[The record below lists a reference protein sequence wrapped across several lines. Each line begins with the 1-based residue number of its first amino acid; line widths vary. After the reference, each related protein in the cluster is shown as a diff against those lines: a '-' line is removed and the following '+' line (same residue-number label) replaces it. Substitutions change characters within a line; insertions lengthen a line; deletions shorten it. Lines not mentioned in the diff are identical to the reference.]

1 LLIAN
6 GARESCA
13 ASRFKESSTLCSSR
27 DLRFDVATLDDRQ
40 DAHADGE
47 DTIMSD
53 TTTASAESAVRPFR
67 IEVPRG
73 EIDELRRRINAT
85 RWPTRELVT
94 DRSQGVQLA
103 AIQNL
108 ARYWTT
114 EYDWCRCEA
123 RLNAL
128 PQFKTEIDGLD
139 IHFIHVESAHKDAL
153 PLIMTH
159 GWPGSVV
166 ELLETIGPLTDPT
179 AHGGRAEDA
188 FHLVLPSIPGY
199 GFSDE
204 PTELGWGPIRIG
216 QAWAEL
222 MRRLGHTRYVAQG
235 GDVGSQV
242 TDAMGRLSLDGLIGI
257 HTNLLTP
264 ALGDAEAL
272 SQSPPSAEERAALDA
287 LAEFH
292 ATGAG
297 YFVEQATRPETIGYA
312 LLDSPIALAAWMIDH
327 DTDSY
332 QKIARGFV
340 DGQPSGNLTREHI
353 IDNITLYWL
362 TGTGASAARSYWE
375 EGQENARAAGQAPTP
390 VSIPVGF
397 TTFPGEIWR
406 TPRSWVEKAYP
417 NVIYFNEVDK
427 GGHFAAWEEPG
438 LFSEELRAAF
448 RPLR

>member
-1 LLIAN
+1 
-6 GARESCA
+6 
-13 ASRFKESSTLCSSR
+13 
-27 DLRFDVATLDDRQ
+27 
-40 DAHADGE
+40 
-47 DTIMSD
+47 MSD
-53 TTTASAESAVRPFR
+53 TTTTGAETSVRPFR
-67 IEVPRG
+67 IEVP
-73 EIDELRRRINAT
+73 EDEVEELRRRIDAT
-85 RWPTRELVT
+85 RWPTEELVT

-103 AIQNL
+103 PIQAL

-114 EYDWCRCEA
+114 EYDWRRCET

-128 PQFKTEIDGLD
+128 PQFKAHVDGLD
-139 IHFIHVESAHKDAL
+139 IHFIHVQSEHEDAL

-204 PTELGWGPIRIG
+204 PTEVGWGPIRIG

-222 MRRLGHTRYVAQG
+222 MRRLGYTRYVAQG

-242 TDAMGRLSLDGLIGI
+242 TDAMGRLAVDGLIGI

-264 ALGDAEAL
+264 ALGDADAL
-272 SQSPPSAEERAALDA
+272 SASPPTTEERAALDA
-287 LAEFH
+287 LATFR
-292 ATGAG
+292 ATGIG
-297 YFVEQATRPETIGYA
+297 YFIEQATRPETIGYA

-332 QKIARGFV
+332 QKIARAFV
-340 DGQPSGNLTREHI
+340 DGQASGNLTREHI
-353 IDNITLYWL
+353 VDNITLYWL

-375 EGQENARAAGQAPTP
+375 EAQEGARAAVQAPAP

-406 TPRSWVEKAYP
+406 TPRSWVERAYP
-417 NVIYFNEVDK
+417 NTIYFNEVDK
-427 GGHFAAWEEPG
+427 GGHFAAWEEPQI
-438 LFSEELRAAF
+438 FSEEMRAAF
-448 RPLR
+448 RSLR